1 MPTHSHSR
9 APRPP
14 EHTHTHA
21 PPSNA
26 ALFHSATHTTCTRAS
41 TRVHAPAASSVLA
54 AASRVTR
61 RRRYCRRHCAAALLL
76 HHDVDDVAVL
86 HVELLRRLVGV
97 DAVAVEEEAHAVHR
111 DAVAVAEGLQG
122 ESTGECEQRSE
133 RERESRRRRESA
145 RTVMSFWSGVVS
157 LHLKKI
163 SLPSCDL
170 AQREWSRAAVS
181 APKKEHGACGVWSC
195 SSVPA

>member
-1 MPTHSHSR
+1 VCALIILREMRVWVGEKRGWVCSGILLFTSNQNGAAGRKEAWEAACQPTLNSR

-41 TRVHAPAASSVLA
+41 TRVDAPAASSVLA

-86 HVELLRRLVGV
+86 HVEILRRLGGV

-122 ESTGECEQRSE
+122 ESTGECEQR
-133 RERESRRRRESA
+133 RESLGGVRA
-145 RTVMSFWSGVVS
+145 RARS
-157 LHLKKI
+157 
-163 SLPSCDL
+163 
-170 AQREWSRAAVS
+170 
-181 APKKEHGACGVWSC
+181 
-195 SSVPA
+195 